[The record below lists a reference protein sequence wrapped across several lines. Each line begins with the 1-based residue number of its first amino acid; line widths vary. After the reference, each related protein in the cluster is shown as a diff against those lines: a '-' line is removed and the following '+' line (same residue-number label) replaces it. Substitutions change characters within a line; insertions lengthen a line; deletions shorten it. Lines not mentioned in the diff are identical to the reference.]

1 MRAKLQHMEVT
12 LHIPDEIARHLCAEV
27 GDISRKA
34 LEALAIEGYRKQ
46 ILELYQISQML
57 GLSRIEAEDFLG
69 QNQVPL
75 ADLTVADL
83 DREAAL
89 YEAAA
94 RRHSR

>member
-1 MRAKLQHMEVT
+1 VT
-12 LHIPDEIARHLCAEV
+12 LHSPDEVAKQLGPE
-27 GDISRKA
+27 GSDLSRQA

-46 ILELYQISQML
+46 ILGLYEISQML
-57 GLSRIEAEDFLG
+57 GLSRIEAGDFLG
-69 QNQVPL
+69 HNQVPL

>member
-1 MRAKLQHMEVT
+1 MEVT
-12 LHIPDEIARHLCAEV
+12 LHIPDEVAKQLVTEG
-27 GDISRKA
+27 GDLSRRA

-46 ILELYQISQML
+46 ILGLYEISQML

-69 QNQVPL
+69 HNQVPL

>member
-1 MRAKLQHMEVT
+1 MEVR
-12 LHIPDEIARHLCAEV
+12 LHIPDEVAKQLAAE
-27 GDISRKA
+27 GEDLSRRA

-46 ILELYQISQML
+46 ILGLYEISQLL
-57 GLSRIEAEDFLG
+57 GLTRIEAEDFLG
-69 QNQVPL
+69 HNQVPL